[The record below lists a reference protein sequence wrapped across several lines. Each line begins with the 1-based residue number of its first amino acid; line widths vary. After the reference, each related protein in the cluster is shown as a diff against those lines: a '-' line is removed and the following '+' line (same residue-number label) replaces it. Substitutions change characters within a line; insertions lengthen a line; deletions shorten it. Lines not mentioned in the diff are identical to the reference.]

1 MTEKLIL
8 EEVITTNNKYQD
20 FLGLLLLAISE
31 TLCLSFRE
39 SYEQGPAVFF
49 HKDYW
54 KQTWKK
60 FSKFFL

>member
-31 TLCLSFRE
+31 TLCLSFQE
-39 SYEQGPAVFF
+39 SYEQGSAVFF
-49 HKDYW
+49 QKDYW
-54 KQTWKK
+54 K
-60 FSKFFL
+60 